1 MFGIRVCGII
11 FSLLLF
17 RAAMGEPINKSEAIT
32 IGEIQQWIQ
41 IKTVDDKLP
50 VLLFLH
56 GGPGNSVM
64 GYAEKFT
71 STLQK
76 HFVVVQ
82 WDQRESG
89 KTARLNPS
97 GKALTV
103 SLMESDAVEMVNY
116 LRSRFSTG
124 KIYVAGHSWG
134 GFLALRVAAS
144 HPELFTA
151 CIAMAPMV
159 NQWESER
166 QTLDWLMD
174 KARATNNQEAIDE
187 LSSVN
192 IPFDNPDQLYYHR
205 RWLLLSD
212 HKNPF
217 PKNYVRNWGK
227 KWFPMYK
234 EACGI
239 NLFET
244 APEINC
250 PVYFFVGSNDRQ
262 ASSVITEAYYRAVRA
277 EKKDLFWFTNSG
289 HSLNLAEPKRLQE
302 IIISIA
308 HAANTK

>member
-1 MFGIRVCGII
+1 MFCFRIYGII
-11 FSLLLF
+11 FSVLLF
-17 RAAMGEPINKSEAIT
+17 RGAMGEPINKAEAIT
-32 IGEIQQWIQ
+32 IGGMQQWIH

-50 VLLFLH
+50 VLLFFH

-64 GYAEKFT
+64 GYADKFT

-76 HFVVVQ
+76 YFVVVQ

-89 KTARLNPS
+89 KTAKLNSS

-124 KIYVAGHSWG
+124 KIYLWGHSWG

-144 HPELFTA
+144 HPELLSA
-151 CIAMAPMV
+151 CIALAPMV

-174 KARATNNQEAIDE
+174 KARTTNNQEAIDE
-187 LSSVN
+187 LSAVN

-205 RWLLLSD
+205 KWLLLSE
-212 HKNPF
+212 HKNPVSK
-217 PKNYVRNWGK
+217 KNVRSWGE
-227 KWFPMYK
+227 KWFPMYV

-250 PVYFFVGSNDRQ
+250 PVYFFVGSKDRQ
-262 ASSVITEAYYRAVRA
+262 TSFVITEAYYKAVKA

-289 HSLNLAEPKRLQE
+289 HSLNLTEPKRLQE